1 MLKDLLDAL
10 GKVKSRPLLN
20 VFAAL
25 AISTFAPSGGPIRD
39 PFSGT
44 SFLLPVLVFG
54 ASVLII
60 SWVHFVNFLNSRLS
74 DHDLFSWGPYLG
86 GTALAFCL
94 CVSFW
99 YVSNVTAPI
108 NLALLGSVEF
118 VRLFALYLFA
128 IETIGIKRY
137 GH

>member
-1 MLKDLLDAL
+1 VFKDLLDAL

-25 AISTFAPSGGPIRD
+25 AISTFAPGGGPVRD
-39 PFSGT
+39 PFAVT
-44 SFLLPVLVFG
+44 SLLLPILVFG
-54 ASVLII
+54 ASVLVI
-60 SWVHFVNFLNSRLS
+60 SWVRFVNFLNSRLA

-99 YVSNVTAPI
+99 YVSNVPDPI
-108 NLALLGSVEF
+108 NLTLLGSVGF
-118 VRLFALYLFA
+118 VRMFALYLFA